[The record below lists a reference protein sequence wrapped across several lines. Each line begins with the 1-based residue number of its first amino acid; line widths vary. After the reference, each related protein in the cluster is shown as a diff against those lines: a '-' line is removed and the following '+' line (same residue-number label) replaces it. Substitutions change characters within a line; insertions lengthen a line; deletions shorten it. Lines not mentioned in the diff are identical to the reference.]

1 MTRDIDEREI
11 EPMTNKTTAFEC
23 PAIEPLLQRIEC
35 LIDKSTIVDL
45 LKDMEGA
52 PAGSPAFNLHY
63 SLAELIDNMHM
74 EDDLYGFAADA
85 ELSPDAIINRHEV
98 FGDTL
103 EVVSG
108 VLDHMEDDGALVGQP
123 HKVKRAIDDA
133 VIANLALYGL
143 FSLLAKQAEGHI
155 EVAAMTE
162 GKTDDQ

>member
-1 MTRDIDEREI
+1 MNHE
-11 EPMTNKTTAFEC
+11 TAVFEC

-35 LIDKSTIVDL
+35 LIDKPTIVDL

-74 EDDLYGFAADA
+74 EDDLYGFVADT
-85 ELSPDAIINRHEV
+85 ELSPQAIVNRQEV

-108 VLDHMEDDGALVGQP
+108 VLDHLDGDGALVGQP
-123 HKVKRAIDDA
+123 HKVKRAVDDA

-143 FSLLAKQAEGHI
+143 FSLLGKQAEGRM
-155 EVAAMTE
+155 EFEAMSAE
-162 GKTDDQ
+162 GTLC